1 MVSPPADVDLGKLSY
16 EMFSLLLGSK
26 FLFGES
32 VPGTLDRTVLDEGEG
47 RVGVLTIDMCG
58 PSPDYTLLT
67 AVALCGRG
75 GHTGSDAIPIGRGR
89 ARGTRRRTR

>member
-32 VPGTLDRTVLDEGEG
+32 VPGTLDRTVLDKGEG
-47 RVGVLTIDMCG
+47 RPSTGRSSTREKGECACSPSTGAGQAPATHSSLRWRCAGVGGMQAAMLF
-58 PSPDYTLLT
+58 P
-67 AVALCGRG
+67 
-75 GHTGSDAIPIGRGR
+75 
-89 ARGTRRRTR
+89 